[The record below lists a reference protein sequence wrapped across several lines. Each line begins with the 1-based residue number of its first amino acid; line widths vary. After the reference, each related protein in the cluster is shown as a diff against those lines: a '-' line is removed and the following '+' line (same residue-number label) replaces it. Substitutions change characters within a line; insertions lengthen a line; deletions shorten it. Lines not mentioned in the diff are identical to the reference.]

1 MCTGSLDDTVMSP
14 VEGTA
19 RRKPS
24 GNRTLQIHNGVL
36 RKTMT
41 EDTSILNKTHESP
54 TVLKQES
61 SDVKETNTKDLTS
74 KTQEMEGE
82 AIPIIEGSVVI
93 TKIIETVMEK
103 PSDFPQ
109 TLKDGSIVIS
119 SSAEGSVTGIKTEN
133 YTTNKESG
141 NSVPANVRNEAGGNN
156 EASSKHVINSTVWT
170 ASISEIEFPG
180 SKAHMKSDT
189 SAKLTTDSAEDNKY
203 SFEND
208 ERDPARPKIHSP
220 HISNKKQSI
229 ENDEKFRPGV
239 ETVTKFSVTDGIRK
253 DTTVTKQD
261 YQEQNFERPSGN
273 VTNLHGK
280 ISYNPN
286 GTLMKKI
293 GEKNVQMMENPKNF
307 TENPLAFKTN
317 TYNDRYHTQAT
328 PALNSNFWNT
338 GSINNPVHTSLNVP
352 GAKSNYTDTEL
363 TSQHFQES
371 FFHTVNSP
379 HIQTDEPWRPVL
391 PYYTKNSPKPENS
404 DIGTGVAEVVVIP
417 PSAVENLKAHDDQY
431 NNNRYSS
438 RLGQPAPSHN
448 LPERLSGK

>member
-1 MCTGSLDDTVMSP
+1 MSP

-36 RKTMT
+36 RKAMT
-41 EDTSILNKTHESP
+41 EDTSILNKTHETS

-61 SDVKETNTKDLTS
+61 SDMKETNTKDLTS

-82 AIPIIEGSVVI
+82 AIPIFEGAVVI
-93 TKIIETVMEK
+93 TKIIETEMEK
-103 PSDFPQ
+103 PSDVPQ
-109 TLKDGSIVIS
+109 TLKDGSNIIS
-119 SSAEGSVTGIKTEN
+119 SSAEGSVTGIKREN
-133 YTTNKESG
+133 YTVNKASG
-141 NSVPANVRNEAGGNN
+141 NLVPANVRNDAGGNN

-170 ASISEIEFPG
+170 ASISETEVHS
-180 SKAHMKSDT
+180 SKAHMKADT

-203 SFEND
+203 SFENN
-208 ERDPARPKIHSP
+208 ERDPARQKIHSP

-229 ENDEKFRPGV
+229 ESDEKFHPGV
-239 ETVTKFSVTDGIRK
+239 ETVTKYSAIDGIRK
-253 DTTVTKQD
+253 DFTVAKQD

-280 ISYNPN
+280 ISYNTN
-286 GTLMKKI
+286 STLIKKI
-293 GEKNVQMMENPKNF
+293 GEKDALLMGSPKDF

-328 PALNSNFWNT
+328 HGLNSNFWNT
-338 GSINNPVHTSLNVP
+338 GSINTPVPTSLNVP
-352 GAKSNYTDTEL
+352 GAKSNYTDREL

-379 HIQTDEPWRPVL
+379 HIQTEEPWRPVL

-404 DIGTGVAEVVVIP
+404 DLGTGVAEVVVVP

-431 NNNRYSS
+431 NENRYSS
-438 RLGQPAPSHN
+438 RLGQPPPSHN
-448 LPERLSGK
+448 MPENSSGK

>member
-36 RKTMT
+36 RKATT

-61 SDVKETNTKDLTS
+61 SDTKETITKDLTS

-82 AIPIIEGSVVI
+82 AIPIIEGAVVI

-103 PSDFPQ
+103 PSDVPH
-109 TLKDGSIVIS
+109 TLKDGSNVIS
-119 SSAEGSVTGIKTEN
+119 SSAEGSVTGTKRENFTVNKT
-133 YTTNKESG
+133 SG
-141 NSVPANVRNEAGGNN
+141 NSVPANVRNDAGGKN

-180 SKAHMKSDT
+180 SKVHMKSDT

-208 ERDPARPKIHSP
+208 ERDPARSKIHSP

-229 ENDEKFRPGV
+229 ENDEKFHPGV
-239 ETVTKFSVTDGIRK
+239 ETVTKYSAIDGIRK
-253 DTTVTKQD
+253 DFTVTKQD
-261 YQEQNFERPSGN
+261 YQEQNFERSSGN

-280 ISYNPN
+280 ISYNAN

-293 GEKNVQMMENPKNF
+293 GEKDVLLMGSPKDI

-328 PALNSNFWNT
+328 PGLNSNFWNT
-338 GSINNPVHTSLNVP
+338 GSINTPVPTSLNVP
-352 GAKSNYTDTEL
+352 RAKSNYTDTQL
-363 TSQHFQES
+363 TSQHFQGS

-391 PYYTKNSPKPENS
+391 PYYTKNSPKPENF
-404 DIGTGVAEVVVIP
+404 DIGTGVAEVVVVP
-417 PSAVENLKAHDDQY
+417 PSAVENLKAHDDQH
-431 NNNRYSS
+431 NDKRYSS
-438 RLGQPAPSHN
+438 RLGQPAPIHN
-448 LPERLSGK
+448 FPESLSGK